1 MVTDMA
7 GIPVITVRGV
17 LESGKSYFIKDSL
30 VRGDFGDLGK
40 VLILAQEEGI
50 EEFTEEELSP
60 LNASFKYFDKESWN
74 AQNINDAVMEF
85 KPHVIFIER
94 NEMWDKDEFKY
105 PSYFDVQQD
114 ICVIDGSSFKEYFS
128 SMRQIMVDMVKE
140 CELVI
145 VNRCDYTENTSN
157 IKKSLKM
164 VNPSLEI
171 IALDELG
178 AQISLATDLPY
189 DINDNEIVLKNE
201 HFGDFYV
208 DSFEQ
213 VERYRNKIV
222 TFECMA
228 LFSDKL
234 PPNTFFG
241 ARPALTCCV
250 DDIQTIGHLCA
261 LNQGDKVTPDRWI
274 KLTARVHYMT
284 FKGAQGEQL
293 LLEYI
298 SSEELP
304 LPPLDDQL
312 VKLV

>member
-1 MVTDMA
+1 MA

-40 VLILAQEEGI
+40 VLILAQEDGV
-50 EEFTEEELSP
+50 EEFTKEELSP
-60 LNASFKYFDKESWN
+60 LNISYEYFDKTTWTDKN
-74 AQNINDAVMEF
+74 LNDAVRKH
-85 KPHVIFIER
+85 KPHVIFVEQ
-94 NEMWDKDEFKY
+94 NETWDSGEYKY
-105 PSYFDVQQD
+105 PSYFDVQQT
-114 ICVIDGSSFKEYFS
+114 ICIIDGSTFKSYFS
-128 SMRQIMVDMVKE
+128 NLRQIMVDMVKGSD
-140 CELVI
+140 VAI
-145 VNRCDYTENTSN
+145 VNRCDYSENTST

-171 IALDELG
+171 IPLDALG
-178 AQISLATDLPY
+178 AQISLASELPFNV
-189 DINDNEIVLKNE
+189 DGEEIAIENA

-222 TFECMA
+222 TFECLA
-228 LFSDKL
+228 LFSDEL

-241 ARPALTCCV
+241 ARPALTCCM

-261 LNQGDKVTPDRWI
+261 LNEGDKVKPETWI
-274 KLTARVHYMT
+274 RLTARVHYMQ
-284 FKGAQGEQL
+284 FKGTQGEQL

-304 LPPLDDQL
+304 LPEFEEQL
-312 VKLV
+312 VKLI